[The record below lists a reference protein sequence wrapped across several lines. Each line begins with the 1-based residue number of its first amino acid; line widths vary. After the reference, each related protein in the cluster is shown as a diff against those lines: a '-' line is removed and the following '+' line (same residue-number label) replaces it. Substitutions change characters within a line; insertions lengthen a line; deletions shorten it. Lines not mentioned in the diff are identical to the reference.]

1 MRPVMYVWHVTHMN
15 ETYHAQMTYIT
26 HMTESCHI
34 QQGMMQ
40 MIGMQPGMQQQ
51 GVYPGQMPG
60 QMPMGATMHGA
71 CWFAEF
77 DKTCWVWR
85 ANWDTHYWGLFNTLL
100 SNKLDVFEDLWH
112 KFEETIVKQ
121 PGDIINCK
129 DFFIE
134 QSKNEMLPRFSK
146 SLIW

>member
-1 MRPVMYVWHVTHMN
+1 MN

-60 QMPMGATMHGA
+60 QMPMGGPMYGAPMH
-71 CWFAEF
+71 
-77 DKTCWVWR
+77 
-85 ANWDTHYWGLFNTLL
+85 
-100 SNKLDVFEDLWH
+100 
-112 KFEETIVKQ
+112 
-121 PGDIINCK
+121 
-129 DFFIE
+129 
-134 QSKNEMLPRFSK
+134 
-146 SLIW
+146 